1 MTRYI
6 MNRLLQTVP
15 VVLGVS
21 VLVFSMLHLV
31 PGDPI
36 MVMFA
41 ETGASGRQIEE
52 VRERLGLND
61 PLPVQ
66 FFRYISRAVQGDL
79 GESLWG
85 ERKVSEMI
93 AEAFPSTLEL
103 TLAGMGVAIL
113 LGLIF
118 GILAALNHNSWL
130 DNGTMVVALTWVSMP
145 GFWVGLLLIFAF
157 CVRFRLF
164 PIGGGGSLKQLVLP
178 AVALGIRAA
187 ALIARMTRSALLE
200 VMGEDYIRT
209 ARAKGL
215 GERMVVTRHALK
227 NALIP
232 VITVVGLQFGSLL
245 GGTFIIESVFARP
258 GIGRIAV
265 LALQARDFPVA
276 QGVVL
281 FVSLV
286 YVFVNLVV
294 DVLYA
299 YIDPRI
305 HYQ

>member
-1 MTRYI
+1 
-6 MNRLLQTVP
+6 
-15 VVLGVS
+15 
-21 VLVFSMLHLV
+21 
-31 PGDPI
+31 

-41 ETGASGRQIEE
+41 ETGASGRQIEL

-66 FFRYISRAVQGDL
+66 FFRYVSRAVQGDL

-93 AEAFPSTLEL
+93 RDAFPFTLKL
-103 TLAGMGVAIL
+103 TVAGMGVAIL

-118 GILAALNHNSWL
+118 GVLAALNHNSWL
-130 DNGTMVVALTWVSMP
+130 DNTTMVVALTWVSMP

-157 CVRFRLF
+157 AVRFRWF
-164 PIGGGGSLKQLVLP
+164 PIGGGGSFKQLVLP

-215 GERMVVTRHALK
+215 GERLVVIRHGLK
-227 NALIP
+227 NAFIP
-232 VITVVGLQFGSLL
+232 VLTVMGLQFGSLL
-245 GGTFIIESVFARP
+245 GGTVIIETVSARP

-265 LALQARDFPVA
+265 LALQSSDFPVA

-286 YVFVNLVV
+286 YVFVNLLV

-299 YIDPRI
+299 YVDPRI

>member
-66 FFRYISRAVQGDL
+66 FFRYVSRAVQGDL

-294 DVLYA
+294 DILYA